1 MNSIFIRD
9 LKFNKHRISKY
20 IVFFFF
26 LLSRKD
32 KKLIIIIIAFKKI
45 HFIDNFKTKMFIKM
59 NFIILK
65 KIDILIFKF
74 AA

>member
-1 MNSIFIRD
+1 MNLIFIRNF
-9 LKFNKHRISKY
+9 KFNKYRISKY
-20 IVFFFF
+20 IVFFF

-32 KKLIIIIIAFKKI
+32 KKLIIIIIAFKKV
-45 HFIDNFKTKMFIKM
+45 HFIDNFKTKMFIKI

-74 AA
+74 VA